1 MTSQGGQAAGL
12 RDIQE
17 ERGLRC
23 EGGAVRAPAA
33 PHHSLDAR
41 RVGGDPR

>member
-1 MTSQGGQAAGL
+1 MTPQGGQAAGL
-12 RDIQE
+12 CGTQG

-23 EGGAVRAPAA
+23 EGGEVRGSVA